1 MWLAAFSVFRDLL
14 DRAGGTRTPNPR
26 FWRPVLYQLSYDPRY
41 CPYRVS
47 RCSVWRPHQRQY
59 FESDTRSGVLRLLLL
74 DW

>member
-1 MWLAAFSVFRDLL
+1 
-14 DRAGGTRTPNPR
+14 
-26 FWRPVLYQLSYDPRY
+26 VLYQLSYDPRY

-59 FESDTRSGVLRLLLL
+59 LASDTRSGVLRLLLF